1 MSRQNENNVGGNSGN
16 ELFSDSSYKKRIVD
30 KSLDSGGNK
39 NYIDAVADDVE
50 DYFFTTSRVKKKKV
64 IKDISYSSDDDT
76 IVVRSNT
83 TNRMRKRH
91 KNSKHRHKHR
101 HRKMKL
107 WKKILIGV
115 ACVFLSLVLL
125 LVGTVY
131 FLIQRGSSELF
142 NTEISV
148 SAPTGITVQE
158 NGKYVV
164 YNGDTYKFNDTVTN
178 ILCMGVDKR
187 EIDSMSEV
195 NGTGGQADVI
205 ILASIDTSTGKI
217 KLINISRE
225 AMTDVTIYSAGGSYV
240 GSERQQLCLAYA
252 YGDGKEL
259 SCENTVSA
267 VKKLFYN
274 IPINTYFAMDL
285 NGISAINDCIGGVDV
300 VSPETIGEFTEGE
313 SYHLMDGQAES
324 FVRSRDMNNLES
336 NNLRMQRQQEY
347 LRSFMDK
354 VIAQTK
360 EDILTP
366 IDLYNESAPYSCTN
380 LSPSKVMYLA
390 QSAVTNGSMS
400 IDMLSVP
407 GDVRMGEKY
416 AEFIVNEDA
425 FYELFLSVFYTKV

>member
-1 MSRQNENNVGGNSGN
+1 MSKQSENNFEENSDN
-16 ELFSDSSYKKRIVD
+16 ELFSNSSDTKEAAE
-30 KSLDSGGNK
+30 KSLDNDNNK
-39 NYIDAVADDVE
+39 NYLTVASEDVE
-50 DYFFTTSRVKKKKV
+50 DYVFTTSYVKKKKV
-64 IKDISYSSDDDT
+64 IKNRDYSSCHDDM
-76 IVVRSNT
+76 VVRSNT

-91 KNSKHRHKHR
+91 KSHKHRHKHK
-101 HRKMKL
+101 KMKL
-107 WKKILIGV
+107 WKKILISV
-115 ACVFLSLVLL
+115 CCVFLSLILL

-131 FLIQRGSSELF
+131 FLIQHGGSELF
-142 NTEISV
+142 NVEISV

-164 YNGDTYKFNDTVTN
+164 YNGDTYKFNDKVTN

-187 EIDSMSEV
+187 EIGGMSEV

-217 KLINISRE
+217 TLLNISRE
-225 AMTDVTIYSAGGSYV
+225 TIADVTIYSAGGSYV
-240 GSERQQLCLAYA
+240 GTERQQICLAYA

-259 SCENTVSA
+259 SCENTVSS

-285 NGISAINDCIGGVDV
+285 NGISAINDCVGGVDV
-300 VSPETIGEFTEGE
+300 VSPETIGEFVSGE

-324 FVRSRDMNNLES
+324 FVRSRDMSKLES

-360 EDILTP
+360 QNIGTP
-366 IDLYNESAPYSCTN
+366 IGLYNESAPYSCTN
-380 LSPSKVMYLA
+380 LNPSKVMYLA
-390 QSAVTNGSMS
+390 QSAVINGSMS
-400 IDMLSVP
+400 IDMHSVP
-407 GDVRMGEKY
+407 GEIKMGEKY
-416 AEFIVNEDA
+416 AEFIVNENE
-425 FYELFLSVFYTKV
+425 FYELFLSVFYNKV